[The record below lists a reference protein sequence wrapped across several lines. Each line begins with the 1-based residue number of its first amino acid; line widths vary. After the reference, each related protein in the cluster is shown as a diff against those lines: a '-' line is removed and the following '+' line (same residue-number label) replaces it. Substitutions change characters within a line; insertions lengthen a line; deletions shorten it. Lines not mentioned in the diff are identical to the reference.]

1 VKKLAE
7 KIKQEKPE
15 IENEWIYNHE
25 VRKVDKKNFSFYHG
39 HTVIY

>member
-7 KIKQEKPE
+7 KVSQEKPE
-15 IENEWIYNHE
+15 NQDEWIYNYE
-25 VRKVDKKNFSFYHG
+25 VRKVEKKNFVFYHG